1 MASFPAS
8 LTNLMVRKRPGFNDS
23 ATHSQPLDLSVPKQ
37 KVRHHWS
44 GGSIVEVNEIISTP
58 ATSCVQFNTKLG
70 PTTFFTLCSLPSS
83 TLADSRSD
91 APKQQQQQQH
101 SFLIQFPLLPQV
113 AAPDL
118 KFAAPSGCKRNRIS
132 KSMEEAAVEN
142 EMQRLRANQHHLHL
156 SGYYYA
162 NLPRK
167 EAVQL
172 LQNTLVGTF
181 LLRDSSDSC
190 SVFALSIQTEAGP
203 TSVRIQYVD
212 GEFRLDAS
220 SSCVASYLPRFR
232 SVPELVDFYVSKW
245 RSCKERGQVWL
256 DNRGNMHSDIILKR
270 PVIRSVPTLQHLC
283 RLSWN
288 RSMRSFRPDEVPLRI
303 QSFLRE
309 YPFHS

>member
-1 MASFPAS
+1 M
-8 LTNLMVRKRPGFNDS
+8 
-23 ATHSQPLDLSVPKQ
+23 
-37 KVRHHWS
+37 RHHWS

-172 LQNTLVGTF
+172 LQNTLVF
-181 LLRDSSDSC
+181 IYSFYLLINYISITQSNQSIP
-190 SVFALSIQTEAGP
+190 FALSSLGVLHL
-203 TSVRIQYVD
+203 S
-212 GEFRLDAS
+212 F
-220 SSCVASYLPRFR
+220 
-232 SVPELVDFYVSKW
+232 W
-245 RSCKERGQVWL
+245 
-256 DNRGNMHSDIILKR
+256 
-270 PVIRSVPTLQHLC
+270 IRSTSFFFFFLYICIFLSVCFSLDFSFWFKFFALYSNEADRHI
-283 RLSWN
+283 RLVVV
-288 RSMRSFRPDEVPLRI
+288 FVKL
-303 QSFLRE
+303 
-309 YPFHS
+309 